1 MGLGDH
7 IAQRRRS
14 KNAVSTNENVEY
26 QADVHTDGG
35 ELDCTTEMC

>member
-14 KNAVSTNENVEY
+14 KNAVSTNENVEF
-26 QADVHTDGG
+26 QADVQTGGG
-35 ELDCTTEMC
+35 ELDHTET